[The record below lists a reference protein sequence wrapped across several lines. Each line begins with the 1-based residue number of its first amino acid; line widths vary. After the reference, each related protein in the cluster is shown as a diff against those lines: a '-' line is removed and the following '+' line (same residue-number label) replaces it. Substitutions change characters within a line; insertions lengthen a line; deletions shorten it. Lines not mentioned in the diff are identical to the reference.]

1 MKFRADFVT
10 NSSSSSFVI
19 SRDSVKD
26 KKELEKLLYKLTKRE
41 IKSYGDLD
49 NFKNKAEIK
58 RYAKCRYIITKA
70 TKKKPYVFEGETY
83 DNHYLVDNDGNMR
96 YDKFLVNLYFKECGI
111 DIIWTYCD

>member
-26 KKELEKLLYKLTKRE
+26 KKELKKLLYKLAKKE

-49 NFKNKAEIK
+49 DFKNKAEIK
-58 RYAKCRYIITKA
+58 QYAKCRYSITKA
-70 TKKKPYVFEGETY
+70 TKKKPYVFEGESF
-83 DNHYLVDNDGNMR
+83 DNHYLVDNGGNMR
-96 YDKFLVNLYFKECGI
+96 YDRYMVNLYFKERGI